1 MNYLQFFDMRAE
13 VSLMALILI
22 VFLYDLF
29 TEGKERRGFHALTCV
44 LLGIHTLLNICPGED
59 VELFGGMYQ
68 SYAMT
73 NIMKTILSIGT
84 LLVFLQAKNWLRRD
98 DTRHKSSTCSPSA
111 RCWV

>member
-98 DTRHKSSTCSPSA
+98 DTRHKEGEF
-111 RCWV
+111 